1 MGDGD
6 FGEGGEDGG
15 CQRTEQDLD
24 IREWRGT
31 QSTETFREKKKS
43 QGWGKMTKP
52 EEMKTLKHTE
62 SSDLMR
68 PLKMLRNKQQ
78 MFGCACVNKQGMT
91 GALS

>member
-1 MGDGD
+1 M
-6 FGEGGEDGG
+6 GG
-15 CQRTEQDLD
+15 CQGTEQGLD

-31 QSTETFREKKKS
+31 QSTETLERKITRM
-43 QGWGKMTKP
+43 WKMTKP

-68 PLKMLRNKQQ
+68 PLKMLRNKLQ
-78 MFGCACVNKQGMT
+78 MFGCACVNKWGMT